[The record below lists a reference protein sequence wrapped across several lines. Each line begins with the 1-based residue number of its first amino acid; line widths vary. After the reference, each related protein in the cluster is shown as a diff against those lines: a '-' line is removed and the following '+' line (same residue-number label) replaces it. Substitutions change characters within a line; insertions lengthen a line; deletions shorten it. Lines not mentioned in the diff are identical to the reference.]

1 MNGKAFDN
9 WQKSRK
15 KGCLNWLF
23 RTTFVTA
30 ILYMIF
36 NVIFLYPSSDA
47 ASITIFLSDNALN
60 YSIYTIGIF
69 SHFGLFGYTTNLR
82 MRKKLNVEMSP
93 NKLFKRDSQRVAFSL
108 CVGFSV

>member
-47 ASITIFLSDNALN
+47 ANITIFLSDNALN
-60 YSIYTIGIF
+60 YSIYTIGMFFAFWAIW
-69 SHFGLFGYTTNLR
+69 LYNELR